1 MQKYNMGKTDT
12 IQSYV
17 RGVFIASGRAERG
30 GDIATPNGIF
40 YNSVTDFFDTTV
52 AEFVH
57 PQLVHS
63 KSSQDL
69 HVMGN
74 VPCK

>member
-1 MQKYNMGKTDT
+1 MGQTDR

-17 RGVFIASGRAERG
+17 RGVFIAGGRAERG

-52 AEFVH
+52 AEWFHVQNSNDVQNSNVICQQNVH
-57 PQLVHS
+57 V
-63 KSSQDL
+63 
-69 HVMGN
+69 N
-74 VPCK
+74 

>member
-1 MQKYNMGKTDT
+1 MQKYNMGQTDS

-17 RGVFIASGRAERG
+17 RGVFIAGGRAERG

-52 AEFVH
+52 AEWF
-57 PQLVHS
+57 LVHT
-63 KSSQDL
+63 KTTK
-69 HVMGN
+69 H
-74 VPCK
+74 PCELVVYKAPP